1 MCLKVPASSKCHKHT
16 VVPKIEGSWSD
27 WCHRKFNDI
36 RNSTSL
42 NIQPNW
48 TLMTNIVLCTASP
61 KKLKTHIMSN
71 QAPQIVPAR
80 IEPPPPNWHVVLC
93 GDCRL
98 TLVAWN
104 GLGRDGWL
112 ATLNGPHAADTA
124 AAGTNNTLPNR

>member
-1 MCLKVPASSKCHKHT
+1 MVRLVPSEIQRHT
-16 VVPKIEGSWSD
+16 
-27 WCHRKFNDI
+27 KFDKFEH
-36 RNSTSL
+36 S
-42 NIQPNW
+42 
-48 TLMTNIVLCTASP
+48 A
-61 KKLKTHIMSN
+61 KLDPHDKYCAVHGEPEETEKHIMNN